1 MTVNSWIAANLVL
14 ITLAI
19 TILVLIYLVYV
30 IIQNSKNKRAVGSQ
44 LSIVLLILGL
54 MFLIF
59 LTYHADEIE
68 GKDWGQIILMLGLVI
83 ITALYASSTEKQ
95 AKASAKMAEE
105 MKLQRVTASR
115 PVVVQKAV
123 HEKDIYE
130 SSTKDYFSH
139 FEAYNKGNG
148 PAIEVEISLLDND
161 KNLIESHRKSFLGT
175 GEPPIEFRPRSLAAR
190 RENSTCYLVC
200 EYQSILSSGPWKMW
214 HQTWLPF
221 EPSKSSEKD
230 KIYVVAGEL
239 EFKEATEKERIDAFS
254 SRSKPK

>member
-1 MTVNSWIAANLVL
+1 MTKNNIIALFVAFGAFTGLLSGLKLNSI
-14 ITLAI
+14 ITTA
-19 TILVLIYLVYV
+19 
-30 IIQNSKNKRAVGSQ
+30 QG
-44 LSIVLLILGL
+44 
-54 MFLIF
+54 
-59 LTYHADEIE
+59 IE
-68 GKDWGQIILMLGLVI
+68 LIILFGLVVV
-83 ITALYASSTEKQ
+83 TATYVRRTAEIANATKKQVDASV
-95 AKASAKMAEE
+95 KMTEE
-105 MKLQRVTASR
+105 MKEQRVTASR

-130 SSTKDYFSH
+130 GSTKDYFSH

-161 KNLIESHRKSFLGT
+161 KNLIESHRKSFLGA
-175 GEPPIEFRPRSLAAR
+175 GEPPIEFRPTSLAAR

-200 EYQSILSSGPWKMW
+200 EYQSILSSGPRKMW
-214 HQTWLPF
+214 YQTWLPF
-221 EPSKSSEKD
+221 KPSKSSEKD